1 MIESSA
7 EFEASDGPKR
17 LWIVTGDLYLGSRL
31 RGIGEAA
38 GFITV
43 ARIRVDQDTEIGLS
57 DRIVIDLA
65 NPKSAE
71 SLKELSSV
79 IDRVAGYAPHVR
91 TDLLKSAR
99 LAGLGGVFTKS
110 QLETE
115 FPRWLQ
121 S

>member
-1 MIESSA
+1 MSEVASSVGV
-7 EFEASDGPKR
+7 SDHRKT
-17 LWIVTGDLYLGSRL
+17 LWVLTGDLYLGTRL

-38 GFITV
+38 GFTTV
-43 ARIRVDQDTEIGLS
+43 SRIRLDREAEIGPS
-57 DRIVIDLA
+57 DRIVVDLA

-71 SLKELSSV
+71 SISVLTKV

-99 LAGLGGVFTKS
+99 SAGLGGVFTKS
-110 QLETE
+110 QLETD
-115 FPRWLQ
+115 FPSWLQ